1 MAPRKRE
8 YHESDALF
16 FWLIRGGAAYERAP
30 PPTLPILHSAKFD
43 LFRRFNIEP
52 ILPTQNLLSRI
63 RRSSES
69 KSRKDSPSLKT
80 TSFRL
85 QLYLIA
91 NPTLCFTFALSL
103 WNWHFLND
111 STAIEETSAILR
123 LVISFGRRS
132 WTNIHYLRIRSFWLV
147 VRTTQ
152 QDHFTQ
158 TILCISFITI

>member
-1 MAPRKRE
+1 MHLGTFTQPCAERSKSSVEQTEEITVESLLESNDIQPLGNKLRFLVAPRKRK

-16 FWLIRGGAAYERAP
+16 FLTHPRCGGDSAACAATLC

-103 WNWHFLND
+103 
-111 STAIEETSAILR
+111 
-123 LVISFGRRS
+123 
-132 WTNIHYLRIRSFWLV
+132 
-147 VRTTQ
+147 
-152 QDHFTQ
+152 
-158 TILCISFITI
+158 